1 MCAETK
7 KPQSGAFR
15 NRTTNIAEAHDTA
28 CDAERRETSVQMK
41 VLYIQPC
48 AKSTC
53 MTELVR
59 TKTAGVQ
66 RSKPQATTTYVGL

>member
-41 VLYIQPC
+41 LLYIQPC
-48 AKSTC
+48 TKSTC
-53 MTELVR
+53 MTELVI
-59 TKTAGVQ
+59 TKTARAQ
-66 RSKPQATTTYVGL
+66 RFKPEATTSYVGR